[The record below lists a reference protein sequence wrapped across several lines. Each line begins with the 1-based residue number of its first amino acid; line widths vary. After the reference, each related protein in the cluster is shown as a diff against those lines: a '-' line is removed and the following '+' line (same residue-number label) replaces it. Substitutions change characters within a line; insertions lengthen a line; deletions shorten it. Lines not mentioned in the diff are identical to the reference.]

1 MTLFEGDGSRPA
13 DDGSPRTAAVPP
25 TRRELVLSTLITI
38 ATSVGIGLVAILLIG
53 AVLVF
58 FDIANTDPTADYQT
72 QTGLPPIV
80 FQVALVAILL
90 IVWLVACRLG
100 HGTPGDAIMSM
111 LALDPEGHRADR
123 RTNLGRAALY
133 VVVFGVLSLL
143 GRPGLA
149 AVVLILLWAPALAR
163 RDRRSLVDLVVGVVP
178 SSTAARRDAQPHP
191 WARG

>member
-1 MTLFEGDGSRPA
+1 MTLWEGDGTAPAPDDRPRSVA
-13 DDGSPRTAAVPP
+13 QPP
-25 TRRELVLSTLITI
+25 SRRELVLSALLTLVVSAGVGLI
-38 ATSVGIGLVAILLIG
+38 ATILLG

-111 LALDPEGHRADR
+111 LALDPEGRRADR

-149 AVVLILLWAPALAR
+149 AVVLILLWAPALVR